1 MMLTMIVLPALAA
14 VVVVLAIRKWKRE
27 QNLYSS
33 GDGWGCCLHCR
44 GSWKDLQVHST
55 KYGQHSDCFPL
66 CQFCWTSLGTPEARM
81 HYYKKLWDYWQR
93 QSSGRRPISEWD
105 QIHATVRDGGWSI
118 ERIWQVDIGN
128 KPRFTGHFVP
138 WSIPKPYACLSYSL
152 YKCMFVL
159 MSPKGRKRMSITG
172 WVISALAEL

>member
-105 QIHATVRDGGWSI
+105 QIHATVRDGG
-118 ERIWQVDIGN
+118 
-128 KPRFTGHFVP
+128 
-138 WSIPKPYACLSYSL
+138 
-152 YKCMFVL
+152 
-159 MSPKGRKRMSITG
+159 
-172 WVISALAEL
+172 